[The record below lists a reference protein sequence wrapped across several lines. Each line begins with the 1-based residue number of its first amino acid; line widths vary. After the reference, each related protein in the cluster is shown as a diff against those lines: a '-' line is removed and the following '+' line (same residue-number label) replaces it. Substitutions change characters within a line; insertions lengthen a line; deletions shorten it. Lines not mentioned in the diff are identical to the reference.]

1 MSTSKIRISGSTIGI
16 SRFALVS
23 DNDVDESIRKYP
35 ISAIPKMHPSS
46 SGKDLIVLRRLPRF
60 RLRDSRTC
68 VREGITDKSREG
80 FRAIP
85 NPRFSSVSRSPL
97 VSRELRLETQ
107 SVECVSI
114 RATIGW

>member
-1 MSTSKIRISGSTIGI
+1 
-16 SRFALVS
+16 
-23 DNDVDESIRKYP
+23 
-35 ISAIPKMHPSS
+35 MHPSS
-46 SGKDLIVLRRLPRF
+46 PRKDLIVLGRLPRF
-60 RLRDSRTC
+60 LLRDSRGC

-85 NPRFSSVSRSPL
+85 NPRFIFRPSLPL
-97 VSRELRLETQ
+97 APRPRELRLETQ